1 MTEGGRYPMD
11 YIYYATDYSNSL
23 YHHGIHGMHW
33 GVRRF
38 QNPDGSLTT
47 EVLKRRRKGV
57 GQVLSEHKLNSL
69 NKKMTNASKKFD
81 DYYDKASNAQQQ
93 SNYYQSKMTE
103 AQANYALAK
112 ANKQKHENSLGAKV
126 IGVNKSKLNKY
137 DKQMEDAQN
146 DYNENEALKLIA
158 NAEMQKMAILG
169 VDAEKEYAYYEDK
182 AMKQINKYLDKYG
195 EESMDEFMK
204 KHNDASDEL
213 SSAYAVAKADYDKKN
228 SQNNKAILSNK
239 VPTYEE
245 VTKLEKERDN
255 AYDKL
260 ESYRNK
266 NNSYWPDEDGPM
278 YKSYEDFTKGIIDN
292 EGTRLAKA
300 LDSAEEKYQKADEDY
315 WDNEL
320 A

>member
-1 MTEGGRYPMD
+1 MD

-38 QNPDGSLTT
+38 QNPDGSWTT
-47 EVLKRRRKGV
+47 EGLKRRRKGV

-182 AMKQINKYLDKYG
+182 AMKQIDKYLDKYG
-195 EESMDEFMK
+195 EQSMDEFMK
-204 KHNDASDEL
+204 KHNDSSDEL
-213 SSAYAVAKADYDKKN
+213 ASSYVMAKAIHDEKKRQNTDTLPVNVTVDTVSNDAPDFGISVISEVPGKSEKLETKISDAN
-228 SQNNKAILSNK
+228 SKVSTTKAIDDYTEVLNGNMTKEEYNK
-239 VPTYEE
+239 KYHGT
-245 VTKLEKERDN
+245 
-255 AYDKL
+255 
-260 ESYRNK
+260 
-266 NNSYWPDEDGPM
+266 G
-278 YKSYEDFTKGIIDN
+278 YKIT
-292 EGTRLAKA
+292 
-300 LDSAEEKYQKADEDY
+300 
-315 WDNEL
+315 
-320 A
+320 